1 VTPAAGEAR
10 RPASDATREMTT
22 ASGDPHPS
30 DPDATQAVGMPT
42 TGGGSPEPDPDAT
55 ATLDSTGADHTLPI
69 PRHAD

>member
-1 VTPAAGEAR
+1 
-10 RPASDATREMTT
+10 
-22 ASGDPHPS
+22 
-30 DPDATQAVGMPT
+30 MPT